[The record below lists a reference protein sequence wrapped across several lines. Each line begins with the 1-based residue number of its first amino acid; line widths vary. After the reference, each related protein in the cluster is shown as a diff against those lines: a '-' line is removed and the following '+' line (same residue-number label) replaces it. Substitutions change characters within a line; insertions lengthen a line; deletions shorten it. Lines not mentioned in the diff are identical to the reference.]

1 MKNLGFV
8 FLALAVTAAVPL
20 QAAPAGCRDVGGV
33 LMTNINAIDGAI
45 NLGPVFGDLKGS
57 VAAKILSQNS
67 DGTFT
72 LQHYWVTSSG
82 DTVLF
87 KPAVLTPAGTGD
99 QNAVAVLWGNYK
111 SEIAGG
117 TGAYKDATGELEYFG
132 LADFKELTLVLRYRG
147 QVCTGK

>member
-1 MKNLGFV
+1 MKTLTFV
-8 FLALAVTAAVPL
+8 FLALAVAAALPS
-20 QAAPAGCRDVGGV
+20 QAAEKGCREAGGV
-33 LMTNINAIDGAI
+33 LMTNINAIDDTI
-45 NLGPVFGDLKGS
+45 NLGPVFGDLKGA
-57 VAAKILSQNS
+57 VAAKIVSVNS

-72 LQHYWVTSSG
+72 LQHYWVTSTG

-99 QNAVAVLWGNYK
+99 ANVVAVLWGNYK
-111 SEIAGG
+111 SEISGG